1 MHKYLSK
8 CWKLVIIRERT
19 DSFNDIPALFGRFFR
34 LSRQKQ
40 RARSRHLKNTSS
52 VKLKLTRHLART
64 YVSRELRETV
74 KHIKSVKVDGSSSHG
89 IMPKSQSLPQFLD
102 ESRAF
107 APIASLCLESN
118 PGYDGRRVLKFLFF
132 VIPIRHLVTSLVR
145 G

>member
-1 MHKYLSK
+1 M
-8 CWKLVIIRERT
+8 IIRERT

-40 RARSRHLKNTSS
+40 RARRRH
-52 VKLKLTRHLART
+52 
-64 YVSRELRETV
+64 VSRELRETV

-89 IMPKSQSLPQFLD
+89 IMPKSQSLPQLLN

-107 APIASLCLESN
+107 APISSLCLESN
-118 PGYDGRRVLKFLFF
+118 PGYDGRRIPKFLFF